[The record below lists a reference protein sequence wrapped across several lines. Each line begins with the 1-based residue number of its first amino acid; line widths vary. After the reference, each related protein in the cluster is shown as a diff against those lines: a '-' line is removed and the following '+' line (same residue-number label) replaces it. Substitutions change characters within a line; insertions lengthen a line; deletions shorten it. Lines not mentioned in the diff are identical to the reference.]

1 MNNTKEIKTGRR
13 KTSVAQAKLA
23 KGTGVI
29 TVNAKVLADYF
40 KGHEKYQAIVK
51 APLTVTSLEKEYD
64 VTAKVQGGGISSQAG
79 ALRHA
84 IARSVAEISEELK
97 KTVKKAGFLTRDPR
111 MVERKKPGQPGA
123 RKRFQFS
130 KR

>member
-1 MNNTKEIKTGRR
+1 MKNTKELKTGRR
-13 KTSVAQAKLA
+13 KTSVAQAKLV
-23 KGTGVI
+23 KGTGNI
-29 TVNAKVLADYF
+29 TVNAKALADYF
-40 KGHEKYQAIVK
+40 KGHEKYQATVK
-51 APLTVTSLEKEYD
+51 APLTVTNLEKEYD

-84 IARSVAEISEELK
+84 IARSVAAISEDLK
-97 KTVKKAGFLTRDPR
+97 KAVKKAGFLTRDPR

-130 KR
+130 ER

>member
-1 MNNTKEIKTGRR
+1 MKNTKELKTGRR
-13 KTSVAQAKLA
+13 KTSVAQAKLV
-23 KGTGVI
+23 KGTGNI
-29 TVNAKVLADYF
+29 TVNAKALADYF
-40 KGHEKYQAIVK
+40 KGHEKYQATVK
-51 APLTVTSLEKEYD
+51 APLTVTNLEKEYD

-84 IARSVAEISEELK
+84 IARSVAAISEDMK
-97 KTVKKAGFLTRDPR
+97 KLVKKAGFLTRDPR

>member
-1 MNNTKEIKTGRR
+1 MNNTKDLKTGRR
-13 KTSVAQAKLA
+13 KTSVAQVSLL
-23 KGTGVI
+23 KGKGNI
-29 TVNAKVLADYF
+29 TVNAKSLDEYF
-40 KGHEKYQAIVK
+40 GNHTRCKAMVK
-51 APLTVTSLEKEYD
+51 SPLVVTNLEKEYD
-64 VTAKVQGGGISSQAG
+64 VTARLNGGGISSQAG

-84 IARSVAEISEELK
+84 IARSLAQISEDIK
-97 KTVKKAGFLTRDPR
+97 KTVKKAGYLTRDPR

>member
-1 MNNTKEIKTGRR
+1 MKNTKELKTGRR
-13 KTSVAQAKLA
+13 KTSVAQAKLV
-23 KGTGVI
+23 KGTGNI
-29 TVNAKVLADYF
+29 TVNAKALADYF
-40 KGHEKYQAIVK
+40 KGHAKYQATVK
-51 APLTVTSLEKEYD
+51 APLTVTNLEKEYD

-84 IARSVAEISEELK
+84 IARSVAEISDEMK
-97 KTVKKAGFLTRDPR
+97 KLVKKAGFLTRDPR

>member
-1 MNNTKEIKTGRR
+1 MKNTKELKTGRR
-13 KTSVAQAKLA
+13 KTSVAQAKLV
-23 KGTGVI
+23 KGTGNI
-29 TVNAKVLADYF
+29 TVNAKALADYF
-40 KGHEKYQAIVK
+40 KGHAQYQATVK
-51 APLTVTSLEKEYD
+51 APLTVPNLEKEYD

-84 IARSVAEISEELK
+84 IARSVAAISEDMK
-97 KTVKKAGFLTRDPR
+97 KLVKKAGFLTRDPR

>member
-1 MNNTKEIKTGRR
+1 MKNTKELKTGRR
-13 KTSVAQAKLA
+13 KTSVAQAKLV
-23 KGTGVI
+23 KGTGNI
-29 TVNAKVLADYF
+29 TVNAKPLADYF
-40 KGHEKYQAIVK
+40 KGHAKYQATVK
-51 APLTVTSLEKEYD
+51 APLTVTNLEKEYD

-84 IARSVAEISEELK
+84 IARSVAAISEDMK
-97 KTVKKAGFLTRDPR
+97 KLVKKAGFLTRDPR

>member
-1 MNNTKEIKTGRR
+1 MKNTKELKTGRR
-13 KTSVAQAKLA
+13 KTSVAQAKLV
-23 KGTGVI
+23 KGTGNI
-29 TVNAKVLADYF
+29 TVNAKALADYF
-40 KGHEKYQAIVK
+40 KGHAKYQATVK
-51 APLTVTSLEKEYD
+51 APLTVTNLEKEYD

-84 IARSVAEISEELK
+84 IARSVAAINEDMK
-97 KTVKKAGFLTRDPR
+97 KLVKKAGFLTRDPR